1 MFNDVTFS
9 DDRNDERRIPTVNV
23 NNQQFRSTW
32 ISSAS
37 FPTPWPDSLPFSYM
51 ENARA
56 VGTTRL
62 DSFDHPIVGQVDH
75 MIDTVALASS
85 VVTDQP
91 EMDHQGRVMEDS
103 SPRCGGVHDGPHEH
117 LSKITTS
124 VSHPHNEDLIVPPPS
139 SPEVGDSEID
149 PVASASELSLPLTT
163 VAVGAVHGVADGRQS
178 QQADSIVTSVGV
190 VLPRASSPLPE
201 FGTIAVGS
209 SKDATD
215 EQKPE
220 TVKNGDV
227 HHISHLV
234 LPRKK
239 IITSM
244 LESPKSGSSTPKKSD
259 LNRGDIDT
267 ASHFESVKE
276 SGSKFGVMVR
286 WKSCRAL
293 DSERC
298 RYTGQD
304 LEKLQEEMVVYK
316 KRSVDVEAA
325 KIQVL
330 KVLDSTNRE
339 INELKQSLE
348 RAQTEEQ
355 QAKQDS
361 ELAMLREEEMEQG
374 ICDEASVAA
383 KQQLEVAKARHAAA
397 VEELKSINEELET
410 LRNEYA
416 SMVTERDTAVKKAEE
431 AVSASKEVEKRVEE
445 LTFDL
450 MATKESLGSANAAHV
465 GAEEKRIEAAHARD
479 QDTRHWEEDLKQAEE
494 ELQKVTQQIQ
504 SAEDLKPTLDTASEL
519 LHDLKAEL
527 TAHTESKFNLENN
540 GHSADASGTPEK
552 RTLTEI
558 PAVDTS
564 AKELEEVK
572 LKIEKT
578 TAEVDS
584 LKVLAVSLKSEL
596 EKEEYALAT
605 IKQTEGMSDDVASL
619 KDDTESK
626 IASARMNG
634 KEARDKMVEVPKQL
648 QQATQEAL
656 EAKSLAQTAHEELRK
671 VKEEAEQAKARA
683 STMESRLLAVQKEI
697 EAAEASKKLAV
708 DAIKALQ
715 DHESAQRTE
724 NDDLPDGVILPLEEY
739 YDLSKRAY
747 EAEEQAH
754 MKLAAVISQA
764 EVAKRSQSSSLEEL
778 EEANRQMVE
787 RNEQLKI
794 ALEKAQ
800 KAKEGKLGVE
810 QELRQWRAEHEQP
823 PKATESSHGGSPP
836 SESSEGTEQTKKA
849 EPVPTSPCS
858 TLDSS
863 KAINPPSESF
873 EGTEQTKKAEPVPT
887 SPCSTLDSSKA
898 TNPPSESSE
907 GTEQT
912 KKAEPAPTSPCSTLD
927 SSKAINGSSTESE
940 SSPETVVVKKKKKQL
955 FPKIVTFFSRKKSS
969 LLKSKSKS

>member
-1 MFNDVTFS
+1 
-9 DDRNDERRIPTVNV
+9 
-23 NNQQFRSTW
+23 
-32 ISSAS
+32 
-37 FPTPWPDSLPFSYM
+37 M

-56 VGTTRL
+56 EGITRL

-91 EMDHQGRVMEDS
+91 EIDHQGRVMEDS
-103 SPRCGGVHDGPHEH
+103 SPRCGGVHDSPHEH
-117 LSKITTS
+117 LSKNTTS
-124 VSHPHNEDLIVPPPS
+124 VSHCHNEDMIVPPPS
-139 SPEVGDSEID
+139 NPKVGDSEID
-149 PVASASELSLPLTT
+149 RVASAGELSLPFTDVAAT

-178 QQADSIVTSVGV
+178 QQADSIVSSVVDGDNSV
-190 VLPRASSPLPE
+190 VLPCASSPLPE

-234 LPRKK
+234 LPCKK

-244 LESPKSGSSTPKKSD
+244 VESPKSGSTTPKKSD

-298 RYTGQD
+298 RFTGED
-304 LEKLQEEMVVYK
+304 LEKLLEEMVVYK

-330 KVLDSTNRE
+330 KVLDSTNRQ
-339 INELKQSLE
+339 INELKLSLE
-348 RAQTEEQ
+348 RAQTEEN

-410 LRNEYA
+410 LRKEYD

-431 AVSASKEVEKRVEE
+431 AVSASKDVEKRVEE

-479 QDTRHWEEDLKQAEE
+479 QDTLHWEEDLKQAEE
-494 ELQKVTQQIQ
+494 ELQKFTQQIQ
-504 SAEDLKPTLDTASEL
+504 SAEDLKPTLDTASVL

-552 RTLTEI
+552 STLTEI

-605 IKQTEGMSDDVASL
+605 INQTEGMSVDIASL

-626 IASARMNG
+626 IASAQMNG

-656 EAKSLAQTAHEELRK
+656 EAKSLAQTANEELRK

-715 DHESAQRTE
+715 DHESAQRTD

-754 MKLAAVISQA
+754 MKLAAVISQV

-778 EEANRQMVE
+778 AEANREMVE
-787 RNEQLKI
+787 RNEQLRI

-810 QELRQWRAEHEQP
+810 QKLRQWRAEHEQP
-823 PKATESSHGGSPP
+823 PKATASSHGGSPP
-836 SESSEGTEQTKKA
+836 SESFEETEQMKKA

-858 TLDSS
+858 TL
-863 KAINPPSESF
+863 E
-873 EGTEQTKKAEPVPT
+873 
-887 SPCSTLDSSKA
+887 
-898 TNPPSESSE
+898 
-907 GTEQT
+907 
-912 KKAEPAPTSPCSTLD
+912 

-955 FPKIVTFFSRKKSS
+955 FPKIVTFFNRKKSS